1 MNWKSTQSKSNH
13 DQKSEAGASL
23 LSLTPTTTFCSMA
36 SPSCFETPSSALSSS
51 SKIEWGEKVSDK
63 VFSLYNSLPKKG
75 KPQGREVTVL
85 AAFLV
90 SSPSQ
95 ELEVVALGTGTKCL
109 GRSLLSSNGD
119 VVNDSHAEI
128 IARRSLLRF
137 FYAQIQCLTQVYSKQ
152 SDSNGSTQLQNGDA
166 KNLLFELDPNGDGQ
180 GKYKLR
186 KGLQLHLYISQLPC
200 GVASPSS
207 LLSPQKNISP
217 TERGSSLDELN
228 VSINEEALPNTNGD
242 ASQLI
247 GSVQRKPG
255 RGDTTLSVSCSDK
268 MARWNVVGVQGAL
281 LSFFLQPVYSSSI
294 TVGQSPHGSEMVL
307 VVDRLKQA
315 LHDRILP
322 LSNELMSP
330 FQVNQPLIWAA
341 PMPPKEFQHSETAL
355 TTLTCGYSICWNNA
369 GLHEVILGTTG
380 RKQGTAAKVAHYP
393 STESSLCKK
402 RLLQI
407 FLSLRHEC
415 PAKIPVNQIS
425 YREIKEMAQ
434 EFNLTSKILKRR
446 PPFSNWPLK
455 LPHFEAFSAM
465 I

>member
-1 MNWKSTQSKSNH
+1 
-13 DQKSEAGASL
+13 
-23 LSLTPTTTFCSMA
+23 MA
-36 SPSCFETPSSALSSS
+36 SPSCFETPSSAPSSS
-51 SKIEWGEKVSDK
+51 SELEWGGKVSDK

-152 SDSNGSTQLQNGDA
+152 SDSNGSTQMQNGDA

-207 LLSPQKNISP
+207 LLSPPKDVSP

-228 VSINEEALPNTNGD
+228 VSINEKALPNTNGD

-268 MARWNVVGVQGAL
+268 MALWNVVGVQGAL
-281 LSFFLQPVYSSSI
+281 LSFFLQPVYLSSI

-307 VVDRLKQA
+307 VVDRLKKA

-322 LSNELMSP
+322 LSNVLMSP
-330 FQVNQPLIWAA
+330 FQVNQPLILAA

-355 TTLTCGYSICWNNA
+355 TTLTCGYSICWNKA

-380 RKQGTAAKVAHYP
+380 RKQGTAAKGAHYP

-415 PAKIPVNQIS
+415 PVIIPVNQNS

>member
-1 MNWKSTQSKSNH
+1 
-13 DQKSEAGASL
+13 
-23 LSLTPTTTFCSMA
+23 MA
-36 SPSCFETPSSALSSS
+36 SPSCLETPSSALSSS
-51 SKIEWGEKVSDK
+51 SKIVWGEKVSD
-63 VFSLYNSLPKKG
+63 KKG

-119 VVNDSHAEI
+119 VCMVLIGILGFSGT
-128 IARRSLLRF
+128 RF
-137 FYAQIQCLTQVYSKQ
+137 FYAQIQCFTQVYSKQ
-152 SDSNGSTQLQNGDA
+152 SDSNGSIQLQNDDA
-166 KNLLFELDPNGDGQ
+166 KNLPFELDPNGDGQ

-186 KGLQLHLYISQLPC
+186 KGLQLQLYISQLPC
-200 GVASPSS
+200 DV
-207 LLSPQKNISP
+207 
-217 TERGSSLDELN
+217 
-228 VSINEEALPNTNGD
+228 
-242 ASQLI
+242 SQLI
-247 GSVQRKPG
+247 GSVQRMPG
-255 RGDTTLSVSCSDK
+255 CGDTTLSVSCSDK
-268 MARWNVVGVQGAL
+268 MARWRAL
-281 LSFFLQPVYSSSI
+281 LSFYLQPVYLSSI

-307 VVDRLKQA
+307 VVDLLKQA

-330 FQVNQPLIWAA
+330 FQVNQ
-341 PMPPKEFQHSETAL
+341 
-355 TTLTCGYSICWNNA
+355 
-369 GLHEVILGTTG
+369 
-380 RKQGTAAKVAHYP
+380 KVD
-393 STESSLCKK
+393 KK

-407 FLSLRHEC
+407 FLSLRLEC

>member
-1 MNWKSTQSKSNH
+1 
-13 DQKSEAGASL
+13 
-23 LSLTPTTTFCSMA
+23 MA

-152 SDSNGSTQLQNGDA
+152 SDSNGSTQFQNGDA

-207 LLSPQKNISP
+207 LLSPPKNISP

-281 LSFFLQPVYSSSI
+281 LSFFLQPVYLSSI

-341 PMPPKEFQHSETAL
+341 PMPPKEFQHSKTAL
-355 TTLTCGYSICWNNA
+355 TTLTCIQYVGIRLVCMKSF
-369 GLHEVILGTTG
+369 LEPLE
-380 RKQGTAAKVAHYP
+380 
-393 STESSLCKK
+393 ESKAPLPKEHII
-402 RLLQI
+402 RLLSHLYASRVI
-407 FLSLRHEC
+407 NFLV
-415 PAKIPVNQIS
+415 PK
-425 YREIKEMAQ
+425 
-434 EFNLTSKILKRR
+434 T
-446 PPFSNWPLK
+446 
-455 LPHFEAFSAM
+455 
-465 I
+465 

>member
-1 MNWKSTQSKSNH
+1 MNNWPNSRPKNDLEVHPIQIQPRSGPN
-13 DQKSEAGASL
+13 DQKSEAAASL
-23 LSLTPTTTFCSMA
+23 LPLTPTTTFCSMV

-51 SKIEWGEKVSDK
+51 SKIDWAEMVSDK

-75 KPQGREVTVL
+75 KTQGR
-85 AAFLV
+85 F
-90 SSPSQ
+90 PQ
-95 ELEVVALGTGTKCL
+95 LEVVVLGTGTKCL

-128 IARRSLLRF
+128 IARRSLL
-137 FYAQIQCLTQVYSKQ
+137 SKQ
-152 SDSNGSTQLQNGDA
+152 SDSNGSTQMQNGDA

-186 KGLQLHLYISQLPC
+186 KG

-207 LLSPQKNISP
+207 LLSPPKDISP

-228 VSINEEALPNTNGD
+228 VSINEKALPNTNGD

-281 LSFFLQPVYSSSI
+281 LSFFLQPVYLSSI

-315 LHDRILP
+315 LHDRNWK
-322 LSNELMSP
+322 LSRWNWDQMTWAFTLELQRISMW
-330 FQVNQPLIWAA
+330 FD
-341 PMPPKEFQHSETAL
+341 KD
-355 TTLTCGYSICWNNA
+355 
-369 GLHEVILGTTG
+369 
-380 RKQGTAAKVAHYP
+380 
-393 STESSLCKK
+393 SSASFKD
-402 RLLQI
+402 I
-407 FLSLRHEC
+407 
-415 PAKIPVNQIS
+415 I
-425 YREIKEMAQ
+425 
-434 EFNLTSKILKRR
+434 
-446 PPFSNWPLK
+446 
-455 LPHFEAFSAM
+455 
-465 I
+465 

>member
-1 MNWKSTQSKSNH
+1 
-13 DQKSEAGASL
+13 
-23 LSLTPTTTFCSMA
+23 MA
-36 SPSCFETPSSALSSS
+36 SPSCFETPSSAPSSS
-51 SKIEWGEKVSDK
+51 SKLEWGEKVSDK

-152 SDSNGSTQLQNGDA
+152 SDSNGSTQTQNGDA
-166 KNLLFELDPNGDGQ
+166 KNLLFELDPNGEGQ

-242 ASQLI
+242 VSQLI

-255 RGDTTLSVSCSDK
+255 RGDTTLSVSCSVK
-268 MARWNVVGVQGAL
+268 MARW
-281 LSFFLQPVYSSSI
+281 SS
-294 TVGQSPHGSEMVL
+294 
-307 VVDRLKQA
+307 R
-315 LHDRILP
+315 
-322 LSNELMSP
+322 
-330 FQVNQPLIWAA
+330 
-341 PMPPKEFQHSETAL
+341 
-355 TTLTCGYSICWNNA
+355 
-369 GLHEVILGTTG
+369 
-380 RKQGTAAKVAHYP
+380 
-393 STESSLCKK
+393 K

-407 FLSLRHEC
+407 FLSLRLEC

-425 YREIKEMAQ
+425 YREIKYINVVRQGQFHQLQGYNMKGRVCVGLPRERALLHLSAV
-434 EFNLTSKILKRR
+434 NALKCTSQHII
-446 PPFSNWPLK
+446 S
-455 LPHFEAFSAM
+455 S
-465 I
+465 

>member
-1 MNWKSTQSKSNH
+1 
-13 DQKSEAGASL
+13 
-23 LSLTPTTTFCSMA
+23 MA
-36 SPSCFETPSSALSSS
+36 SPSCFETPSSAPSSS
-51 SKIEWGEKVSDK
+51 SKLEWGEKVSDK

-109 GRSLLSSNGD
+109 GSSLLSSNGD

-152 SDSNGSTQLQNGDA
+152 SDSNGSTQMQNGDA

-207 LLSPQKNISP
+207 LLSPPKNISP

-268 MARWNVVGVQGAL
+268 MARWNVVGVQGSL
-281 LSFFLQPVYSSSI
+281 LSFFLQPVYLSSI
-294 TVGQSPHGSEMVL
+294 TVGQSPRGSEMVL
-307 VVDRLKQA
+307 VVDCLKQA

-330 FQVNQPLIWAA
+330 FQVNQPLILAA
-341 PMPPKEFQHSETAL
+341 PMPPREFQHSETAL
-355 TTLTCGYSICWNNA
+355 TTLTCGYLLFNSDSSTYKVTVYC
-369 GLHEVILGTTG
+369 LVTTD
-380 RKQGTAAKVAHYP
+380 
-393 STESSLCKK
+393 SLM
-402 RLLQI
+402 L
-407 FLSLRHEC
+407 
-415 PAKIPVNQIS
+415 
-425 YREIKEMAQ
+425 
-434 EFNLTSKILKRR
+434 
-446 PPFSNWPLK
+446 
-455 LPHFEAFSAM
+455 
-465 I
+465 

>member
-1 MNWKSTQSKSNH
+1 
-13 DQKSEAGASL
+13 
-23 LSLTPTTTFCSMA
+23 MA
-36 SPSCFETPSSALSSS
+36 SPSCFETPSSAPSSS

-95 ELEVVALGTGTKCL
+95 ELEVVALGTGIKFL

-137 FYAQIQCLTQVYSKQ
+137 FYAQIQCLTEVYS
-152 SDSNGSTQLQNGDA
+152 
-166 KNLLFELDPNGDGQ
+166 
-180 GKYKLR
+180 
-186 KGLQLHLYISQLPC
+186 

-207 LLSPQKNISP
+207 LLSPPKNISP
-217 TERGSSLDELN
+217 TERGSSLDEIN

-281 LSFFLQPVYSSSI
+281 LSFFLQPVYLSSI
-294 TVGQSPHGSEMVL
+294 TVGQLPHGSEMVL
-307 VVDRLKQA
+307 VVDPLKQA

-322 LSNELMSP
+322 L
-330 FQVNQPLIWAA
+330 
-341 PMPPKEFQHSETAL
+341 
-355 TTLTCGYSICWNNA
+355 
-369 GLHEVILGTTG
+369 
-380 RKQGTAAKVAHYP
+380 
-393 STESSLCKK
+393 
-402 RLLQI
+402 
-407 FLSLRHEC
+407 
-415 PAKIPVNQIS
+415 
-425 YREIKEMAQ
+425 
-434 EFNLTSKILKRR
+434 
-446 PPFSNWPLK
+446 
-455 LPHFEAFSAM
+455 
-465 I
+465 